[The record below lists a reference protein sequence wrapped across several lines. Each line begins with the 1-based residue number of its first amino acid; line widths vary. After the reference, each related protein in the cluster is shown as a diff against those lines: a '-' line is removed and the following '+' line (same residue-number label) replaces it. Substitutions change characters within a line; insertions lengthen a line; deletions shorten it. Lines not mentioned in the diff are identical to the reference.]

1 MKRIIISI
9 FCTVLLSSCS
19 DFLTEKLTTSLPEE
33 TVYDTPELCETHVN
47 GCIRSFTSSLDG
59 YAGRWH
65 EYIHSASGL
74 IHWKSSRKT
83 NIWLS
88 SLWLT
93 KFSDDGSYVFSF
105 YKTVYAGINRANRLI
120 DAMDHNCP
128 LDEEYR
134 RKIKAE
140 AMFYRAV
147 HYFTLVRMFGDVCLV
162 LEPAKSVEEVNHGR
176 DRFDSVYVRIV
187 KDLTYAEANMRG
199 REEQLKATNN
209 PARPFNLAA
218 TAYKAAVYLQIGS
231 LLSSADDNFWDNTNP
246 ARKPDFSAIGIGTAD
261 DAMRL
266 ARDAAKAVIDS
277 GEYELCPTY
286 AQLFRWQNPEDFT
299 LRERIFVIESN
310 NLSTANI
317 MATYACPEQVEN
329 ATVVGKNYGRIRP
342 SRFLFQTWCERYGGT
357 KSGEYYTD
365 CADPRL
371 SATMWYNTY
380 HSKVKGDVT
389 IYPAGSVNSTSVNS
403 EPYFKKYW
411 DPTFNDTGG
420 NGDLY
425 MMRLAEMYLTAAEAE
440 ASLGNRDEAI
450 KYINVLLARARHTD
464 SGEAA
469 QPADW
474 KASDF
479 ATDSDLIHAIVWER
493 EFEMSFEC
501 HEFFD
506 THRRGATFLSEH
518 IAQPANDFL
527 RKTYQKSFVNSLY
540 PFTDKHIPFEG
551 GEPQLG
557 YPERVEDL
565 RKSLVCGFPQNE
577 LEYNTAITREAAR
590 NDFVWR

>member
-1 MKRIIISI
+1 M
-9 FCTVLLSSCS
+9 
-19 DFLTEKLTTSLPEE
+19 
-33 TVYDTPELCETHVN
+33 
-47 GCIRSFTSSLDG
+47 
-59 YAGRWH
+59 
-65 EYIHSASGL
+65 
-74 IHWKSSRKT
+74 
-83 NIWLS
+83 
-88 SLWLT
+88 
-93 KFSDDGSYVFSF
+93 
-105 YKTVYAGINRANRLI
+105 
-120 DAMDHNCP
+120 
-128 LDEEYR
+128 
-134 RKIKAE
+134 
-140 AMFYRAV
+140 
-147 HYFTLVRMFGDVCLV
+147 
-162 LEPAKSVEEVNHGR
+162 
-176 DRFDSVYVRIV
+176 
-187 KDLTYAEANMRG
+187 
-199 REEQLKATNN
+199 
-209 PARPFNLAA
+209 
-218 TAYKAAVYLQIGS
+218 
-231 LLSSADDNFWDNTNP
+231 
-246 ARKPDFSAIGIGTAD
+246 
-261 DAMRL
+261 
-266 ARDAAKAVIDS
+266 
-277 GEYELCPTY
+277 
-286 AQLFRWQNPEDFT
+286 
-299 LRERIFVIESN
+299 
-310 NLSTANI
+310 
-317 MATYACPEQVEN
+317 
-329 ATVVGKNYGRIRP
+329 
-342 SRFLFQTWCERYGGT
+342 
-357 KSGEYYTD
+357 
-365 CADPRL
+365 
-371 SATMWYNTY
+371 
-380 HSKVKGDVT
+380 T

-527 RKTYQKSFVNSLY
+527 RKTYQKTFVNSLY

-551 GEPQLG
+551 GDPQLG